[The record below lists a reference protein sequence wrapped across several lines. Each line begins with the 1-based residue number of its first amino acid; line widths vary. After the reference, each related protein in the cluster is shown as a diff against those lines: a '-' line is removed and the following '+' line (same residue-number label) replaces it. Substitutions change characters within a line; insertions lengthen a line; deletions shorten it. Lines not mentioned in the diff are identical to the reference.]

1 MKHIKKTLLIMAIS
15 NNVYAITDGTPVDW
29 NTYQDMTT
37 MGCTGTLI
45 AGKFILT
52 AAHCTSD
59 ETIRFSDNTVLAS
72 TRQVDHPDWDLSGAK
87 VDVSLWTLPDI
98 PETTQIHYFADLTQT
113 TVKDNDTLKL
123 FGFGSTDG
131 NETPLHYATV
141 NAEFDPTYQQVING
155 LFTNQGQGVG
165 GDSGGAWLNNNNE
178 IVAINK
184 SIYGTTTFG
193 TNLHYADEF
202 IRQTIDGWH
211 YPTLANTSN
220 GSATITVQ
228 SLHQNTV
235 TDSAYTS
242 GDVQIIG
249 GTCIENGEI
258 NSYDKCTYVIESQ
271 GGEGNLI
278 LGRSDEVIQINKPVP
293 VIDNG
298 SSSSDGGSFGLLS
311 LLLFSGFGFYRRKKS
326 GSTLGANIKAQ

>member
-15 NNVYAITDGTPVDW
+15 NNVYAITDGTAVDW
-29 NTYQDMTT
+29 NNYQDMVT
-37 MGCTGTLI
+37 MNCTGTLI

-52 AAHCTSD
+52 AAHCD
-59 ETIRFSDNTVLAS
+59 EPDMIRFSDHTIVAS
-72 TRQVDHPDWDLSGAK
+72 TQRSDHPDWDLSGAK
-87 VDVSLWTLPDI
+87 VDVSLWSLQNSRK
-98 PETTQIHYFADLTQT
+98 TTQIHYFSDLTKN
-113 TVKDNDTLKL
+113 TVQDADTLTL
-123 FGFGSTDG
+123 FGFGSTSNADI
-131 NETPLHYATV
+131 PLHYATV